1 MIIFPFELEE
11 EYWVP
16 LNILDIKPNV
26 YEITNY
32 GNVRRIRDKYP
43 IKAQILFSQNGAYRV
58 VNLANTSKSRPKKY
72 LVHRLVALLFVPNPN
87 RYPYVNHMN
96 NNGMDETYRNLSWV
110 TTEMN
115 NLYQWKSLKCALP
128 NLSNYRIYSMIAQGR
143 SDQDIIR
150 EMNNNI
156 VDKEYIESIRQSWIR
171 NNPISEYKP
180 K

>member
-16 LNILDIKPNV
+16 LNILDIKPNI

-43 IKAQILFSQNGAYRV
+43 IKAQILFSQNGAYRI
-58 VNLANTSKSRPKKY
+58 VNLANTSKNRPKKY

-96 NNGMDETYRNLSWV
+96 NNGMDETYRNLNWV
-110 TTEMN
+110 TPEMN
-115 NLYQWKSLKCALP
+115 NLYQWKSLKFALP
-128 NLSNYRIYSMIAQGR
+128 NLGNYKIYSMISQGY
-143 SDQDIIR
+143 SDQEIIK
-150 EMNNNI
+150 EMNNSI
-156 VDKEYIESIRQSWIR
+156 VDKKYIESIRQSWIR
-171 NNPISEYKP
+171 NNPISEYNP
-180 K
+180 